1 MFDAATIGMTKL
13 ISDFLHGVLDLLGD
27 LLRDVTGRLEAL
39 IRETLGV
46 FDFSFHAGID
56 SPGVQE
62 GSLLQTS
69 CAFRDHSSFPSATVE
84 VGMPI
89 LVVRRLEHG
98 ALLLLRGRLAF
109 WDYELISQRTRP
121 LGAL

>member
-13 ISDFLHGVLDLLGD
+13 ISDFLQGLLDLLGE
-27 LLRDVTGRLEAL
+27 LLATGHLEAL
-39 IRETLGV
+39 IREMLGA
-46 FDFSFHAGID
+46 FDFSFLTGAD

-62 GSLLQTS
+62 GCLLQTS
-69 CAFRDHSSFPSATVE
+69 CSFRDHSSFPAVTVE
-84 VGMPI
+84 VGIPI

-98 ALLLLRGRLAF
+98 AMLLLRERLTF

-121 LGAL
+121 LRAL